1 MTLMTLDEFEKLLVE
16 IQNNT
21 FQAKI
26 LQAVYTLAKHVT
38 TLGDAIVE
46 VQNKLNQLITEMNEL
61 KEKQKEKEINE
72 QESEEKEE
80 E

>member
-1 MTLMTLDEFEKLLVE
+1 MTLDEFEKLLVE

-21 FQAKI
+21 FQAKV

-38 TLGDAIVE
+38 VLGDAITE
-46 VQNKLNQLITEMNEL
+46 VQNKLNQIIIEMNEL
-61 KEKQKEKEINE
+61 KEKQKEREINE

-80 E
+80 K